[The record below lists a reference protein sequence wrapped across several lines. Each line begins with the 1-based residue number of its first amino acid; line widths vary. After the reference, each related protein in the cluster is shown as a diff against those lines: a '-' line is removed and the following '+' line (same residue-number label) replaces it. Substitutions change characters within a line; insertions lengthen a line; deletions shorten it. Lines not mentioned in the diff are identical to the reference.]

1 MRVRSVTMKPV
12 FRSALTP
19 QSEEIT
25 RILAGIKPLPMATTD
40 AGIVIPNSRCQKKRN
55 FAYCS
60 NPECAES
67 RDGVRYEF
75 RFEIEDSLRPCPKCG
90 ACRAPMVGIL
100 AVTHYLIRDKSGH
113 LEGASGLRYRIACD
127 VENKRHEISTPE
139 NHELATG
146 DRGTANCVE
155 CLIEADRANVGLYTG
170 SRMLR
175 TS

>member
-12 FRSALTP
+12 FRSTLSP

-25 RILAGIKPLPMATTD
+25 RILAGIKPLPMATSD
-40 AGIVIPNSRCQKKRN
+40 AGIVIPETRSHKQRN
-55 FAYCS
+55 FAFCS
-60 NPECAES
+60 NPECAEN
-67 RDGVRYEF
+67 GLEF
-75 RFEIEDSLRPCPKCG
+75 RFEIQDTLMPCPKCG

-100 AVTHYLIRDKSGH
+100 AKTHYLVRDKLGH

-127 VENKRHEISTPE
+127 VENKRYSISTPE

-146 DRGTANCVE
+146 DRQTANCLD
-155 CLIEADRANVGLYTG
+155 CLIEADKKNIGLYTG